1 MNPRERKALVLIAG
15 CPNGITR
22 DMLAKHDIGPG
33 DLAGLVARGLIE
45 SREQSHSN
53 PPGLVVTRY
62 WATAAGKNIGRN
74 EHELG

>member
-1 MNPRERKALVLIAG
+1 MNPRERAALALIAG

-45 SREQSHSN
+45 SRQQYHSN
-53 PPGLVVTRY
+53 PHGRVVTRY
-62 WATAAGKNIGRN
+62 WAMAAGIQTIGK
-74 EHELG
+74 ELTT